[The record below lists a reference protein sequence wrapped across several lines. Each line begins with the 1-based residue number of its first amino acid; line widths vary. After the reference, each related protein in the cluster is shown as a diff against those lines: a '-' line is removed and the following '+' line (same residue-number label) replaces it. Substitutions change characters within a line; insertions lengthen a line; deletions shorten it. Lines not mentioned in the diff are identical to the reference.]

1 MKERKK
7 NNFIVINSNMDNGI
21 FDNNVSFVAAGIA
34 VRETLCSALF
44 TFCCCVKPKES
55 KNAFIYVCVDNITT
69 KI

>member
-1 MKERKK
+1 
-7 NNFIVINSNMDNGI
+7 MDNGI
-21 FDNNVSFVAAGIA
+21 FDDNVSFVAAGVA
-34 VRETLCSALF
+34 VRETSCSTLF